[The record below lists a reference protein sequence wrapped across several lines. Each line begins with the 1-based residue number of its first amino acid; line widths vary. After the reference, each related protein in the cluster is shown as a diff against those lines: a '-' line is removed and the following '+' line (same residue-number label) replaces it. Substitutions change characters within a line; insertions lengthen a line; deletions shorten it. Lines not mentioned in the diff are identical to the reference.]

1 MRSISLQE
9 LLEAGCHFGHQVRR
23 WNPKMKKYV
32 FGERDHVHIFDL
44 AKTKEGLE
52 DAYKFLRDISSEGK
66 KVLFVGTKR
75 QAAATVKA
83 AANKTGMPF
92 ITKRWMGG
100 LLTNFSQISKSIR
113 RLSDLKSQRETGEL
127 KKYTKKEQLL
137 IDREIEK
144 LEKFFGGVAEMDKLP
159 DAVFIVDTHRE
170 DVAVREAVRMGVPVV
185 GMVDS
190 NGDPEIVDYVIPVN
204 DDAVKSIELVVNLI
218 TDAVEEGIKRGK
230 EAEAKSDGAEVQP
243 KLRTKTKPKTKK
255 VEKNEV

>member
-1 MRSISLQE
+1 MASTLENALRLVKPGEMVVSL
-9 LLEAGCHFGHQVRR
+9 
-23 WNPKMKKYV
+23 
-32 FGERDHVHIFDL
+32 
-44 AKTKEGLE
+44 T
-52 DAYKFLRDISSEGK
+52 DILDKLG
-66 KVLFVGTKR
+66 
-75 QAAATVKA
+75 
-83 AANKTGMPF
+83 NK
-92 ITKRWMGG
+92 ITA
-100 LLTNFSQISKSIR
+100 
-113 RLSDLKSQRETGEL
+113 EE
-127 KKYTKKEQLL
+127 KEQLL

-230 EAEAKSDGAEVQP
+230 EAEAKSDGTEVQP